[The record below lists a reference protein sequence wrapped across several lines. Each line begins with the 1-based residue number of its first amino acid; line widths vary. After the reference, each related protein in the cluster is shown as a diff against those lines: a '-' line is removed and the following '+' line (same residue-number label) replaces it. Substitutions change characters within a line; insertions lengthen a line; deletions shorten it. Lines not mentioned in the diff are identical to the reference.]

1 MSSLGPSLSL
11 TISGQSF
18 SDSASCAPESCTTNN
33 PYRDGSFSACGIES
47 RRGRGGGGGGEG
59 SKGKGERGGGGSGGR
74 RGRGWRGKGMGRGWG
89 RGKGRRGG
97 EMGKRDSRGN
107 VSIHTVAKLQC
118 TCYSVTTCMYMC
130 RCMSCMLLAE
140 GNSLCIT

>member
-47 RRGRGGGGGGEG
+47 RRGRGGGGGEERGAR
-59 SKGKGERGGGGSGGR
+59 GKGSEEEEEAEGEGGGGGEGREWGG
-74 RGRGWRGKGMGRGWG
+74 GEGGGKEGEVERWG
-89 RGKGRRGG
+89 RGTA
-97 EMGKRDSRGN
+97 EETYQYTLLLNCN
-107 VSIHTVAKLQC
+107 VHVIV
-118 TCYSVTTCMYMC
+118 
-130 RCMSCMLLAE
+130 
-140 GNSLCIT
+140 